1 MKESEHNALVEEIVN
16 TSNQQLRDKV
26 NHAIGAPGFLLS
38 FMWFTPL
45 RV

>member
-26 NHAIGAPGFLLS
+26 NHAIGAAGLFVVGHVVHLLS
-38 FMWFTPL
+38 G
-45 RV
+45 